1 MKSSTQRKIFLI
13 VIVAVVLWKTEE
25 MTGTFVKN

>member
-1 MKSSTQRKIFLI
+1 MKSSTWRRIFVT
-13 VIVAVVLWKTEE
+13 VIVAAVLWKTEE